1 MPRPKAE
8 LLKRQEELERKA
20 AESDRRER
28 EMQNLSQYGRKN
40 NWPPLPDNFPVGP
53 GFYQDFSADIPVDI
67 PVEFQKTVKIMYY
80 LWMFH
85 AVTLF
90 LNIFGCLA
98 WFCVDPPRGVD
109 FGLSILWFLLSTP
122 CSFVCW

>member
-28 EMQNLSQYGRKN
+28 EMQNLSQHGRKN

-53 GFYQDFSADIPVDI
+53 GFYQDFSADIPV
-67 PVEFQKTVKIMYY
+67 EFQKNSKDYVLLMDVPCCNTVSKY
-80 LWMFH
+80 LRM
-85 AVTLF
+85 L
-90 LNIFGCLA
+90 
-98 WFCVDPPRGVD
+98 
-109 FGLSILWFLLSTP
+109 GLVL
-122 CSFVCW
+122 C